1 MFFKRI
7 FRLPVA
13 CDIGT
18 STEQIFHDKKS
29 FTWHPLSYAIRFN
42 LEWSTTLNTIHNL
55 WILSMYLDEYIYI
68 YIKFK
73 IVVFSMFN
81 KWEMQQKNVSLV
93 YIYIY
98 IYIYIWFIYIY
109 YICIHVYI

>member
-29 FTWHPLSYAIRFN
+29 FTWHPLSNAIRFN

-55 WILSMYLDEYIYI
+55 WILSMYLD
-68 YIKFK
+68 
-73 IVVFSMFN
+73 
-81 KWEMQQKNVSLV
+81 V

-98 IYIYIWFIYIY
+98 IYIFDLYIYIIY
-109 YICIHVYI
+109 VYMYTYKYIYISG